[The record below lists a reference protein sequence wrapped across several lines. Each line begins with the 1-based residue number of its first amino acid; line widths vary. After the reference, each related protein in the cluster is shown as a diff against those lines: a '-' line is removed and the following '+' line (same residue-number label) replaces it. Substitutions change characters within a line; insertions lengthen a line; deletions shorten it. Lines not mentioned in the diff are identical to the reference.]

1 MKQTVTTSTTR
12 IAIVGIAALVAALT
26 IASWCLFGASPAD
39 ASLTK
44 TEHASRRPPTALPS
58 ARGSH
63 DSHPASAQDISV
75 PSADD
80 GTPEDPAENPEDPKR
95 ARHPME
101 W

>member
-1 MKQTVTTSTTR
+1 MKPTVTTSTTR

-39 ASLTK
+39 ASFTRV
-44 TEHASRRPPTALPS
+44 EHASRRPPTAVPPTS
-58 ARGSH
+58 GSH
-63 DSHPASAQDISV
+63 DSHPAPASDISAL
-75 PSADD
+75 SADD
-80 GTPEDPAENPEDPKR
+80 GTRESPAENPEDPKR